1 MTRTMFILAAV
12 LFVVMIVSFVAGI
25 ASMSAG
31 PLMLALFVAGPL
43 FTFCLAFGLGR
54 ASSDFVE
61 TVRVGRAARAAQ
73 TRQVNGRVSRIEQ
86 REREVLG

>member
-54 ASSDFVE
+54 ASNEFAV
-61 TVRVGRAARAAQ
+61 VRKDRPERAAQ
-73 TRQVNGRVSRIEQ
+73 SRQVNGRVSRIEQ